1 VRLSQGRK
9 NKMKNNKVEGN
20 KMKVEKMKKWLS
32 AFLKDEE
39 GASAIEYA
47 LMALMVAVGLITVS
61 GDIRTAIQGTFE
73 KIKTAVTSTP

>member
-1 VRLSQGRK
+1 
-9 NKMKNNKVEGN
+9 MKNNKVEGN

-47 LMALMVAVGLITVS
+47 LMALMVAVALIGLVPTVS
-61 GDIRTAIQGTFE
+61 ARVTAIFQQ
-73 KIKTAVTSTP
+73 ILTALGG